1 MSAPIEFT
9 SGLVDGGS
17 QSASSYILL
26 PKTSTPR
33 NVITKLDDLGLYS
46 DMIRR
51 TGESTTNFRSRL
63 LRMQALGGGAHQIG
77 LIDAICTELGLGQQN
92 LISASSQYNEM
103 ELEVTETTIAV
114 TLSGTL
120 QRQVNLINLDADGVW
135 IAMSISGVVSG
146 LQNISGITFQAVS
159 GYDQLPAF
167 LIEPQ
172 SSLIPIYNEHVPR
185 IQNYVLGLQA
195 RGDILPG
202 PVLTNSV
209 SFNDTVSYN
218 TQVSGTPTAEGQ
230 WSVNTLGEIRVYSI
244 PQDITLASYKF
255 NLLGSGLTMGLV
267 GNGAR
272 LFNLASEEIQ
282 QLLFIVSGTTEQ
294 ARDFLYEIRTE
305 DRNFW
310 GE

>member
-1 MSAPIEFT
+1 MSAPIQFT
-9 SGLVDGGS
+9 SGLVEGGN
-17 QSASSYILL
+17 QNASSYILL

-33 NVITKLDDLGLYS
+33 NIITKLDDLGLYS

-51 TGESTTNFRSRL
+51 VGESTTNFRSRL
-63 LRMQALGGGAHQIG
+63 LRMQTLGGGAHQTG
-77 LIDAICTELGLGQQN
+77 LTDAICTELGLGQQN
-92 LISASSQYNEM
+92 LITARAT
-103 ELEVTETTIAV
+103 LDAVKVEVTETAIAV
-114 TLSGTL
+114 TVSGIL
-120 QRQVNLINLDADGVW
+120 RRQVNLINPDQDGVW
-135 IAMSISGVVSG
+135 IPMSISGIVSGLQSISGVV
-146 LQNISGITFQAVS
+146 FQAVS

-202 PVLTNSV
+202 PVLTDSV
-209 SFNDTVSYN
+209 SFNDTTSYK
-218 TQVSGTPTAEGQ
+218 TQVSGAPAVEGE
-230 WSVNTLGEIRVYSI
+230 WNVDTLGRVQVYSI
-244 PQDITLASYKF
+244 PQDITLASYTF
-255 NLLGSGLTMGLV
+255 SLLGSGLTMGLV

-272 LFNLASEEIQ
+272 LFSLASSGVQ
-282 QLLFIVSGTTEQ
+282 RLLFTVSGTTEQ